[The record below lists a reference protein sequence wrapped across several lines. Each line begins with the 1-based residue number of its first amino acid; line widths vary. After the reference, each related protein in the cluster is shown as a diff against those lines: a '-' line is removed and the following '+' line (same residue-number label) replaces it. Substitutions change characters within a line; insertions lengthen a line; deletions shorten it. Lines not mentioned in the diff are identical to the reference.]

1 MQILTSSSAVS
12 TTAIAGILLIVSS
25 TSAYA
30 TQHSTFNNYAHQA
43 NYSDGYLH
51 ELTRTHRSGNIRVKC
66 QEQNNVSQNQI
77 ISTKE
82 MVEVITSSLG
92 LGMTD
97 LQKVMRVQRATL
109 YNWKKGGDVKGDDSL
124 TRLNSVYA
132 IAKEVNDFNTQP
144 FGRITKTHTIKGKTY
159 LQQLSEDNLNPSD
172 IVEHARALSEIANNR
187 RVATDNSNG
196 MNDIDN
202 ISGSLTIYERS

>member
-1 MQILTSSSAVS
+1 MQILTTSN
-12 TTAIAGILLIVSS
+12 TASKATAMAGILLIASS
-25 TSAYA
+25 APVFA
-30 TQHSTFNNYAHQA
+30 TQHSKSNNTHQTKCSGEYYQDLA
-43 NYSDGYLH
+43 
-51 ELTRTHRSGNIRVKC
+51 RAQKSGNVWIKY
-66 QEQNNVSQNQI
+66 QEKNDTSHSQI

-82 MVEVITSSLG
+82 QIEVIIGSLG

-124 TRLNSVYA
+124 TRLNSVYS
-132 IAKEVNDFNTQP
+132 IAKKVNEFNTQP
-144 FGRITKTHTIKGKTY
+144 FGRITKTHTLKGKTY
-159 LQQLSEDNLNPSD
+159 LQQLSEDNLNTSD
-172 IVEHARALSEIANNR
+172 IVDHARALSKIANNR
-187 RVATDNSNG
+187 RVATDSSNG

>member
-1 MQILTSSSAVS
+1 MQILTSSKA
-12 TTAIAGILLIVSS
+12 TAMAGILLIASS
-25 TSAYA
+25 APVFA
-30 TQHSTFNNYAHQA
+30 TQHSKSNNTHQTNCSGEYYQDLA
-43 NYSDGYLH
+43 
-51 ELTRTHRSGNIRVKC
+51 RAQKSGNIWIKY
-66 QEQNNVSQNQI
+66 QEKSDTSHSQI

-82 MVEVITSSLG
+82 QMKVIIGSLG

-97 LQKVMRVQRATL
+97 LQKVMKVQRATL

-124 TRLNSVYA
+124 TRLNRVYA
-132 IAKEVNDFNTQP
+132 IAKEVNEFNTQP

-172 IVEHARALSEIANNR
+172 IVEHARALSEIANSR

-202 ISGSLTIYERS
+202 ISGSLTIYERT